1 MNESVEAPP
10 RALVTGG
17 NGKLGE
23 ADARVLLAG
32 GYEVHV
38 TVHDAQTRAT
48 FAYGLINEGLHEVAA
63 QDVIDE
69 LASGA
74 DFAELART
82 RSTGPTAPSGG
93 DLGWF
98 SADSMVEPFGD
109 AVQALD
115 VGAHSNS
122 PVQTQFGWHV
132 ILVEEARDQ
141 QPPGLDAV
149 RNDIRTLVDRNKLED
164 YVNGLR
170 DSADVVME

>member
-1 MNESVEAPP
+1 
-10 RALVTGG
+10 
-17 NGKLGE
+17 
-23 ADARVLLAG
+23 
-32 GYEVHV
+32 
-38 TVHDAQTRAT
+38 
-48 FAYGLINEGLHEVAA
+48 VAA
-63 QDVIDE
+63 QEVIDE